1 MRDEKIKS
9 TEEEKKGEYEFYD
22 RRENNVWER
31 IIFPEKEEIYRIERK
46 VLFEMYLEFPSFMN
60 VLEEMKS
67 TVREE
72 EWSYM
77 REKIIFSLESQRFQR
92 NKLIERMKILIFA
105 NIFLEQLN
113 TNALLST
120 LLLEINSHVAERRL
134 VKLEIK

>member
-1 MRDEKIKS
+1 MILEFFSVIRAICETKRLK

-72 EWSYM
+72 EWSYV
-77 REKIIFSLESQRFQR
+77 REKIIFS
-92 NKLIERMKILIFA
+92 
-105 NIFLEQLN
+105 
-113 TNALLST
+113 TNPNDSK
-120 LLLEINSHVAERRL
+120 EINSSSEW
-134 VKLEIK
+134 KF

>member
-1 MRDEKIKS
+1 
-9 TEEEKKGEYEFYD
+9 
-22 RRENNVWER
+22 
-31 IIFPEKEEIYRIERK
+31 
-46 VLFEMYLEFPSFMN
+46 MYLEFPSFMN

>member
-1 MRDEKIKS
+1 
-9 TEEEKKGEYEFYD
+9 
-22 RRENNVWER
+22 
-31 IIFPEKEEIYRIERK
+31 
-46 VLFEMYLEFPSFMN
+46 MN